1 MCHMCLYKLN
11 NVIKY
16 SKILAII
23 STHIIFYFYSEFKKL
38 NIEELKMDDKK
49 IFKILQKWFS
59 VLELR
64 EIPKKKY
71 RRNFEQ
77 FLAWISA
84 EKLSKDVHTYL
95 MFVDAKNPYENGLEK
110 CAHLQHKNIDIG
122 LIQQG
127 IRKKTTP
134 LYAHYEQH
142 KEVIGKYYN
151 VNDQVFDLIFEDIY
165 ALLKSQNL
173 ELLLIY
179 ADMTY
184 WMAVPNDDVEIH
196 KFCKSFT
203 KQFKRDGVCIEHYTQ
218 LDCLRST

>member
-1 MCHMCLYKLN
+1 MNLIKL
-11 NVIKY
+11 
-16 SKILAII
+16 S
-23 STHIIFYFYSEFKKL
+23 
-38 NIEELKMDDKK
+38 IEELKMDDKK
-49 IFKILQKWFS
+49 IFKILQQWFS

-64 EIPKKKY
+64 EIPKKKD

-84 EKLSKDVHTYL
+84 EKLAQDFHAYL
-95 MFVDAKNPYENGLEK
+95 MSVDAKNPYENGLEK
-110 CAHLQHKNIDIG
+110 CATLQHKNIDIA

-151 VNDQVFDLIFEDIY
+151 VNDQVFDLIFEEIFT
-165 ALLKSQNL
+165 LLKSQNL

-179 ADMTY
+179 ADLTY
-184 WMAVPNDDVEIH
+184 WMAVPNDDVKIH

-203 KQFKRDGVCIEHYTQ
+203 KQFKDEGVCIEHYTQ

>member
-1 MCHMCLYKLN
+1 MNL
-11 NVIKY
+11 
-16 SKILAII
+16 
-23 STHIIFYFYSEFKKL
+23 KKL
-38 NIEELKMDDKK
+38 SIEELKMDDKM
-49 IFKILQKWFS
+49 IFKILQRWFS

-71 RRNFEQ
+71 RCNFEQ

-84 EKLSKDVHTYL
+84 EKLGKDFHAYL
-95 MFVDAKNPYENGLEK
+95 MSVDSENPYENGLEK
-110 CAHLQHKNIDIG
+110 CAYLQHKNIDIG
-122 LIQQG
+122 LVQQA

-134 LYAHYEQH
+134 LYEHYEQH

-151 VNDQVFDLIFEDIY
+151 VNDQVFDLVFEEIFT
-165 ALLKSQNL
+165 LLKSQNL

-179 ADMTY
+179 ADRTY
-184 WMAVPNDDVEIH
+184 WMAVPNDDVKIH

-203 KQFKRDGVCIEHYTQ
+203 KQFKDEGVCIEHYTQ